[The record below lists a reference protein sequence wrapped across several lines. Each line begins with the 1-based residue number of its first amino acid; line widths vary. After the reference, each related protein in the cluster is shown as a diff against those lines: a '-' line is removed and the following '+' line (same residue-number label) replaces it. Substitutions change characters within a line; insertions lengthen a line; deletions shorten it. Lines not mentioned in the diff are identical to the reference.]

1 MGEKESVLSYTE
13 VKEKSLLLA
22 LHLLHNVPSVPVN
35 RTPPPQMKPRVRAGV
50 LMDLVII
57 VESLTKLVDFVVN
70 DCEQGLNNNPLTSGH
85 SYKKG

>member
-1 MGEKESVLSYTE
+1 MSASFPAGNSTE

-22 LHLLHNVPSVPVN
+22 LQNVPSVPVN